1 MVLNYMANG
10 IGNTYTNLMSWGRH
24 QEIPGTFPKDH
35 FNVFCRKGRSWLSI
49 TLPKCYKQI

>member
-49 TLPKCYKQI
+49 TLPKML